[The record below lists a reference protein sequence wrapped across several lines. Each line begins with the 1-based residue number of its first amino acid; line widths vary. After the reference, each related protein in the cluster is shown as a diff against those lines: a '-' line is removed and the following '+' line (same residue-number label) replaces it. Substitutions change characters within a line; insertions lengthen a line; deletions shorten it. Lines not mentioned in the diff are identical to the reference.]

1 MKKIMGYLITVIVLI
16 AIIIDGY
23 FLFLKNKLNPISNAT
38 ESDSTNSSSTT
49 NNSTTASSSS
59 SVSKYKDGTY
69 TGQATSTQWGDVQ
82 VQAVIANGKITNVKV
97 LEYPNDNDHDKE
109 INSQALPT
117 YKSEA
122 LKKQNANIK
131 LVSGAS
137 ETYKGF
143 TGSLQSAL
151 DKAEA

>member
-1 MKKIMGYLITVIVLI
+1 MKKIIGTAVTFIVLI

-23 FLFLKNKLNPISNAT
+23 FLFIKNKLIPTATTTKSNST
-38 ESDSTNSSSTT
+38 SQTNSSANSNST
-49 NNSTTASSSS
+49 NNA
-59 SVSKYKDGTY
+59 SKYKDGTY
-69 TGQATSTQWGDVQ
+69 TGKATATRWGDVQ
-82 VQAVIANGKITNVKV
+82 VQATFTNNKMTNIKV
-97 LEYPNDNDHDKE
+97 LEYPNDNDHDEE

-122 LKKQNANIK
+122 LTKQSANIK

-143 TGSLQSAL
+143 TGSLQSAI
-151 DKAEA
+151 DQAEA